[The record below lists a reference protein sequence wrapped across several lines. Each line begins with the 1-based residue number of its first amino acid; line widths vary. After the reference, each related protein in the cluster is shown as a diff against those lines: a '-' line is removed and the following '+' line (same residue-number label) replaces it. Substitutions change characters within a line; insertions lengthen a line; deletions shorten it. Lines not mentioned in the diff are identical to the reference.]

1 MADQVDSDIL
11 LSETSEGIL
20 RLTLNDQKR
29 RNALSETML
38 AQLSDTFAQAAL
50 DPAVRV
56 IVLAANGPAFC
67 AGHDLKEITAARSG
81 KDNGKAYFEA
91 LFATCASLMQLIV
104 RNPKPVIAE
113 VTGVAT
119 AAGCQL
125 VASCDLAMAAD
136 SALFATP
143 GVNIGL
149 FCSTPMVA
157 LSRNVANKQAME
169 MLLTGDMIS
178 AQKAQ
183 QIGLINQ
190 AISPE
195 ELTEQTMAMAIKI
208 AAKSTMTIAVG
219 KRAFYEQ
226 AEMPLED
233 AYNYASQVMVDNMLK
248 HDAEEGIGAFIG
260 KRSPEWQDR

>member
-1 MADQVDSDIL
+1 
-11 LSETSEGIL
+11 
-20 RLTLNDQKR
+20 
-29 RNALSETML
+29 
-38 AQLSDTFAQAAL
+38 
-50 DPAVRV
+50 
-56 IVLAANGPAFC
+56 
-67 AGHDLKEITAARSG
+67 
-81 KDNGKAYFEA
+81 
-91 LFATCASLMQLIV
+91 MQLIV

-113 VTGVAT
+113 VATVAT

-125 VASCDLAMAAD
+125 VASCDLAVAAD
-136 SALFATP
+136 SARFATP

-157 LSRNVANKQAME
+157 LSRNVASKHAME

-190 AISPE
+190 VCSAE
-195 ELTEQTMAMAIKI
+195 ELTEQSMAMAAKI
-208 AAKSTMTIAVG
+208 AAKSTMTVAVG

-233 AYNYASQVMVDNMLK
+233 AYNYASKVMVDNMLK
-248 HDAEEGIGAFIG
+248 HDAEEGIGAFIE